1 MKKILTLLGSIGLVA
16 TSSAA
21 VIACTDKQ
29 EAVSDAALK
38 ALAEKWK
45 VEWVANIEI
54 EETKTAEEIKSL
66 FISTFI
72 NELSSKYEM
81 KLDLV
86 TENIVTKIT
95 VGNVIIWNDKKLDEE
110 KINEVKNVTQQQEIV
125 ITVKNIEFKFNII
138 INIKSTPKIDN

>member
-29 EAVSDAALK
+29 EAISDAALK

-45 VEWVANIEI
+45 VEWIANIEI